1 MLKKSSLYA
10 LRALP
15 PPSSPLGGQKKIINS
30 RGGGGGGSVAPLTD
44 DRKQTLRS
52 ANFWQF
58 VPKYININV
67 KMSWT
72 WVPKISTCNWIPLVQ
87 TKFNPTRIEK
97 LTTPSGILSGPGRG
111 QSKNCFGRSWL
122 DFQYNIVS
130 ERILTLRV
138 IDFEGLV
145 YKGMIYWLVDLA
157 GQAGKVGFCGVV
169 ATINCVVTQ
178 EIWRIT
184 RTLLYSAPALLLHF
198 L

>member
-1 MLKKSSLYA
+1 MHYAHFHLPLPPLADRKKSLTA
-10 LRALP
+10 
-15 PPSSPLGGQKKIINS
+15 
-30 RGGGGGGSVAPLTD
+30 RGEEG
-44 DRKQTLRS
+44 S

-72 WVPKISTCNWIPLVQ
+72 WVPKISTCNRIPLVQ

-184 RTLLYSAPALLLHF
+184 RTLLCSAPARLLHF

>member
-1 MLKKSSLYA
+1 MVVVV
-10 LRALP
+10 
-15 PPSSPLGGQKKIINS
+15 G
-30 RGGGGGGSVAPLTD
+30 
-44 DRKQTLRS
+44 
-52 ANFWQF
+52 
-58 VPKYININV
+58 
-67 KMSWT
+67 
-72 WVPKISTCNWIPLVQ
+72 
-87 TKFNPTRIEK
+87 
-97 LTTPSGILSGPGRG
+97 
-111 QSKNCFGRSWL
+111 KNCFGRSWL

-184 RTLLYSAPALLLHF
+184 RTLLCSAPALLFCKYFSPFCVAIAPILQLRSFQNLSVSEWGIGYIWPNLHF
-198 L
+198 FILYRGMKAFWPILTQYHQAPNSIATYWLSTVKYQQVSPHTSSPPNVS

>member
-1 MLKKSSLYA
+1 M
-10 LRALP
+10 
-15 PPSSPLGGQKKIINS
+15 
-30 RGGGGGGSVAPLTD
+30 
-44 DRKQTLRS
+44 
-52 ANFWQF
+52 
-58 VPKYININV
+58 
-67 KMSWT
+67 
-72 WVPKISTCNWIPLVQ
+72 STCNRIPLVQ
-87 TKFNPTRIEK
+87 VEFNPTRIEK
-97 LTTPSGILSGPGRG
+97 LTTLSGILSGPGRG
-111 QSKNCFGRSWL
+111 QGKNCFGRSWL

-184 RTLLYSAPALLLHF
+184 RTLLCSAPALLFCKYFSPFCVAIAPILQLRSFQNLSVSEGLDTFDQISTF
-198 L
+198 LFYI